1 MDSLIE
7 IGFVFLF
14 LIVVIW
20 LIVRVEPKRHSVK
33 KGRHRMQR
41 NNRYTD
47 SSSAYPV
54 ITNDDSYDR
63 HSRHTPDLK
72 HHDSDSSS
80 GTQSQHNSDSGNSSD
95 SGGDSGGGDS
105 GGGGD

>member
-20 LIVRVEPKRHSVK
+20 LIVRVEPKRQSAK
-33 KGRHRMQR
+33 KGKHRMQR

-54 ITNDDSYDR
+54 ITNEDSYTH
-63 HSRHTPDLK
+63 HSRHTQDHK
-72 HHDSDSSS
+72 HQESDSSS
-80 GTQSQHNSDSGNSSD
+80 GHHHYHSSDSGGSND